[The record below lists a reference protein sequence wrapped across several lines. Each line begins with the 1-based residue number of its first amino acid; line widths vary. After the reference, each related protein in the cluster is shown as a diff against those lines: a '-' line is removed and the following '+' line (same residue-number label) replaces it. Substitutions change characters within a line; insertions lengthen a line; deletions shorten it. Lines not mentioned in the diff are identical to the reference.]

1 MTVFILGQLCVPLT
15 TNEGKLSLLMFEV
28 SFSFWENY
36 LFIPGPPRLWVT
48 SHKKTPVANLTEK
61 ELIKTLQEGR
71 GPGLACLQPRAEP
84 ESCGRMGSLNS
95 PLRAPL
101 ERPVQQDPHWCL
113 DHSRSGRTSP
123 PPRYRLHSKSCT
135 CVPLAASAHGPPRRQ
150 GGWEKDP
157 EVGPQEA
164 VDAANIGA
172 GLKAGGCISFPL
184 PP

>member
-15 TNEGKLSLLMFEV
+15 TNEGKLPLLMLEV

-95 PLRAPL
+95 PLRAPWSARCSKIRTDAWTTAGQAGPL
-101 ERPVQQDPHWCL
+101 LLHGTGSILSRARVYHWQPRPTDL
-113 DHSRSGRTSP
+113 
-123 PPRYRLHSKSCT
+123 
-135 CVPLAASAHGPPRRQ
+135 LAAR
-150 GGWEKDP
+150 
-157 EVGPQEA
+157 EVGKRTLRW
-164 VDAANIGA
+164 
-172 GLKAGGCISFPL
+172 GLKRRWML
-184 PP
+184 QT